1 MSKPQ
6 DIRSIIEGCKAND
19 RRCQEKLYRLYFPA
33 MAQMCHRFTHD
44 QDRIIDIVNNGFLR
58 AFQKIHLY
66 EHKGSFEGWLRRL
79 IFHAISDYFKKEN
92 RYLKFL
98 ILDEKDDS
106 IREEAIHSLYY
117 EDLMSMIED
126 LPFMSKQV
134 FILFAIEGHSHDE
147 IATKLGIQ
155 EGTSKW
161 HLSNARK
168 ILKDRIQKMQNN
180 EQFAR

>member
-1 MSKPQ
+1 MGKAH
-6 DIRSIIEGCKAND
+6 DLTSIIDGCKEND
-19 RRCQEKLYRLYFPA
+19 RHSQELLYRTFFPA
-33 MAQMCHRFTHD
+33 MAQMCHRYTQD

-79 IFHAISDYFKKEN
+79 IFHSISDYFKKEN

-98 ILDEKDDS
+98 ILEEKDDA
-106 IREEAIHSLYY
+106 IRDEAIHSLYY
-117 EDLMSMIED
+117 DDLMKLIYD
-126 LPFMSKQV
+126 LPHMSKQV
-134 FILFAIEGHSHDE
+134 FVLFAIEGRSHEE
-147 IATKLGIQ
+147 IGDSLGIQ

-168 ILKDRIQKMQNN
+168 ILKQRIQTMQSN
-180 EQFAR
+180 EHYAR